1 MIRWLS
7 LDWKTFLIASLL
19 SISLTSTLSMVPSF
33 AASKGYQEAQPEAQK
48 VQQPPQIQQVPA
60 TQPVQQVPQAQQE
73 QQTKQEPQAKPDTA
87 TQVLP
92 AKTFKH
98 QKW

>member
-1 MIRWLS
+1 MIRRLNV
-7 LDWKTFLIASLL
+7 DWKLFLLSSLL
-19 SISLTSTLSMVPSF
+19 SISLTSALSMVPSF

-48 VQQPPQIQQVPA
+48 VQRAPQTQQAPA
-60 TQPVQQVPQAQQE
+60 TQPVQQEP
-73 QQTKQEPQAKPDTA
+73 QTK
-87 TQVLP
+87 VLP

>member
-1 MIRWLS
+1 MIRRLNV
-7 LDWKTFLIASLL
+7 DWKLFLLSSLL
-19 SISLTSTLSMVPSF
+19 SVSLTSALSMVPSF

-48 VQQPPQIQQVPA
+48 VQQAPA
-60 TQPVQQVPQAQQE
+60 TQPVQQVP
-73 QQTKQEPQAKPDTA
+73 QTKQEPQAKPDTA

>member
-1 MIRWLS
+1 MIRRLNV
-7 LDWKTFLIASLL
+7 DWKLFLLSSLL
-19 SISLTSTLSMVPSF
+19 SVSLTSALSMVPSF

-48 VQQPPQIQQVPA
+48 AEAQKVQQAPQTQQAPA
-60 TQPVQQVPQAQQE
+60 TQPVQQEP
-73 QQTKQEPQAKPDTA
+73 QTKQEPQAKPDTA